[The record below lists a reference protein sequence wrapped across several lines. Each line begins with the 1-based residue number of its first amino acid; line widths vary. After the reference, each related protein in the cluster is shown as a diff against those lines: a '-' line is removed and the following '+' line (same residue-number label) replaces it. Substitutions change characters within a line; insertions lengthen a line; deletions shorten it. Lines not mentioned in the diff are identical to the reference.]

1 MKNNSSIW
9 HIMSFHAPLMT
20 CLYLHQLA
28 QTQSGCCVLSNHAYL
43 WIWGSCTSGV
53 ELKQGT
59 EKKLFVPEVSNS
71 RHSRQS
77 SWQAG
82 HWVWIVQ
89 MNKYDYL
96 HKMQT
101 YHIN

>member
-1 MKNNSSIW
+1 
-9 HIMSFHAPLMT
+9 MSFHAPLMT

-59 EKKLFVPEVSNS
+59 EKNCLYLRFLILDILDRVLDRLVTESELS
-71 RHSRQS
+71 R
-77 SWQAG
+77 
-82 HWVWIVQ
+82 
-89 MNKYDYL
+89 
-96 HKMQT
+96 
-101 YHIN
+101 